1 MQRTGSNWSPLATG
15 QIMQP
20 LSACMSSQPD
30 LISNIAPGVS
40 IPIIISRSP
49 SSRPTPADLSDV
61 VSREDRFFRW
71 IWRRRKREKIG
82 GQIGDGD
89 DWQIQ
94 FIRARMK
101 ARKIGRR
108 RIFARRRIR
117 RSGFVGIFRA

>member
-1 MQRTGSNWSPLATG
+1 MDLEEKKEGENWGT
-15 QIMQP
+15 
-20 LSACMSSQPD
+20 
-30 LISNIAPGVS
+30 N
-40 IPIIISRSP
+40 R
-49 SSRPTPADLSDV
+49 
-61 VSREDRFFRW
+61 
-71 IWRRRKREKIG
+71 
-82 GQIGDGD
+82 GDGD